1 MKNAIFRRKGTR
13 SLLLTLFLVGLLSG
27 CPSVNTLHPARPVPV
42 DKVEYSGGLGVY
54 TFDDDL
60 GSTTLPLVE
69 AQARWGLGEQY
80 DAGLKVTSFSMI
92 QADLNYALILNEEF
106 ALSVDPTIAFLPLG
120 GPLATY
126 LWLPVLADVYTS
138 EKLTLTLSGRVGHLF
153 LSDSGNLDDD
163 DDIGLDGATGLW
175 GIGIGMRHRLS
186 DKLTLMPELHA
197 VFPTE
202 DVGADVLYSFSV
214 GFLF

>member
-1 MKNAIFRRKGTR
+1 MKNAFFRREGTR
-13 SLLLTLFLVGLLSG
+13 RLLLALFLVGLLSG

-54 TFDDDL
+54 AFDDDL

-69 AQARWGLGEQY
+69 AQVRWGLGEQY
-80 DAGLKVTSFSMI
+80 GAGLKVTSFSMI
-92 QADLNYALILNEEF
+92 QADLNYALILNEDF

-120 GPLATY
+120 GLLATY

-138 EKLTLTLSGRVGHLF
+138 ENLTLTLSGRVGHLF
-153 LSDSGNLDDD
+153 LSDTEGPD
-163 DDIGLDGATGLW
+163 DDIGLDEATGLW

>member
-1 MKNAIFRRKGTR
+1 MKNAFFRREGTR
-13 SLLLTLFLVGLLSG
+13 RLLLTLFLVGLLSG

-54 TFDDDL
+54 AFDDDL

-69 AQARWGLGEQY
+69 AQVRWGLGEQY
-80 DAGLKVTSFSMI
+80 GAGLKVTSFSMI
-92 QADLNYALILNEEF
+92 QADLNYALILNEDF

-120 GPLATY
+120 GLLATY

-138 EKLTLTLSGRVGHLF
+138 ENLTLTLSGRVGHLF
-153 LSDSGNLDDD
+153 LSDTEGPD
-163 DDIGLDGATGLW
+163 DDIGLDEATGLW